1 MQSLYRF
8 YPPPCIGYHRRSV
21 RTVLHVGQGVSNR
34 AHTPGQVREGGSNAN
49 MRQNKAPRQADA
61 IRSLLEK
68 ARKENR
74 VNQSE
79 INALFSDSSSK
90 QAQDF
95 YAELETIGAEIF
107 SDTGEIED
115 DEDVDLDL

>member
-8 YPPPCIGYHRRSV
+8 YPPPCIVYHRRSV
-21 RTVLHVGQGVSNR
+21 RTVLHVGQGVNNR
-34 AHTPGQVREGGSNAN
+34 ARTQGQVREGGSNAN

-61 IRSLLEK
+61 TRSLLDK

-79 INALFSDSSSK
+79 INAIFSDSSTK

-95 YAELETIGAEIF
+95 YAELETMGVEIF
-107 SDTGEIED
+107 TDSDDID
-115 DEDVDLDL
+115 DDVDLD